1 MSSSR
6 DMETHLHALMLASLD
21 GDGRAYR
28 SLLEAL
34 RGPLVRYYSGRLGAA
49 LAANCDDLVQDTLM
63 AIHMRRLTYDRN
75 QPLTA
80 WVYAIARYKLIDH
93 FRRHRLRATVPL
105 EDDVAIFASDDAG
118 DAMARRDVD
127 VVLGSIPARPA
138 DLIRAELVLFETDSG
153 GAVFATGSI
162 TWCGGLPV
170 NGYDNPVSRI
180 TGNVLR
186 RFLAGDAEG

>member
-34 RGPLVRYYSGRLGAA
+34 RGPLVRYYSARLGAA

-63 AIHMRRLTYDRN
+63 AIHTRRLTYDRG

-80 WVYAIARYKLIDH
+80 WVFAIARYKLIDH
-93 FRRHRLRATVPL
+93 FRRHKPRATVPL

-138 DLIRAELVLFETDSG
+138 ALIRQVRVDGATIAEAAEKAGMTESAVKVSIHRGLKALTARFSG
-153 GAVFATGSI
+153 GGA
-162 TWCGGLPV
+162 
-170 NGYDNPVSRI
+170 N
-180 TGNVLR
+180 
-186 RFLAGDAEG
+186 EQ